1 MQIRVSVHHDEF
13 LSSKRNYIL
22 ENGKIIVAGVRTKNS
37 IPCEILGN
45 LLQGNIFVYI
55 YIFDSEFL
63 TVCGV
68 TDDKHIGAVAGRS
81 WRRKSTR
88 LQRSKRGDVGSY
100 LVVAAACSTDFER
113 LAVPCTTEAGR
124 KSINST
130 VHAPSVSSPFK
141 LPNCR
146 AIETL
151 ATSSKF

>member
-1 MQIRVSVHHDEF
+1 MQEYERRIPFHAKF
-13 LSSKRNYIL
+13 L
-22 ENGKIIVAGVRTKNS
+22 G
-37 IPCEILGN
+37 
-45 LLQGNIFVYI
+45 IFCRGIFLYI
-55 YIFDSEFL
+55 YIYSIREFL
-63 TVCGV
+63 TVRGV
-68 TDDKHIGAVAGRS
+68 TDDEHIGAVAGRS

-146 AIETL
+146 AVETL